1 MANDTVVQYILK
13 VDAKGAE
20 QGLEGVAKDADK
32 AAKELDQLSDSTK
45 KSNKGLDESDKSS
58 KKASKGLQGLKIAG
72 AAAAGA
78 LAGIGAVGAAT
89 IGTIGALANAYID
102 AQRAAFDFSR
112 EVVDSVNQLNDL
124 SAQSGLSSNSIQAV
138 ITAFEGSG
146 QSAQA
151 AEAFVGRFPRLFAD
165 LSAGAGRASEAAQ
178 KLGISLTD
186 ASGATKS
193 ADQILIDVTRG
204 LQAIEDPTERATQ
217 GFLLLGRSAGQF
229 LQAFGATSDF
239 ENFLELSNLF
249 GVKTGPEASA
259 AAARFQ
265 EQLAFVD
272 LAIKGLKQQFIDALG
287 GIDYFNDRLLDGIK
301 ILATLGDFIAENQG
315 LFSELGQ
322 SLKATGSGV
331 LQFLQGLIGPFASF
345 VNASFKIVNDQIITL
360 ARGLKDIGV
369 ISNETFYNFANAARS
384 AENAVSK
391 ATEIATRLGDV
402 DFGGSGV
409 GVGGRQSSQRAEE
422 LIGSI
427 LAGVSQSVKDSR
439 PQVDELSNS
448 VEALGNNSQDAS
460 NKIAEDANAAFR
472 NLIRIGQSFQDIDP
486 AVRAAQKV
494 VDEINDSITDLEIAG
509 RPTTVAN
516 KLLAEAEDR
525 LAQARIDAK
534 EKADRAAK
542 AERQAQIDSAVGIIT
557 DVASLNVST
566 IATLINPALGAA
578 VGALQALGE
587 KTPEELRAETLAQ
600 AQAIANG
607 LAILPELILSI
618 APQLAIALAEG
629 IIDGL
634 GRALINFVELLK
646 GAFRF
651 LGESRDVDPDGNRT
665 GRNRRR
671 QAISDFFNPNASASY
686 MSGGRFIPKAQG
698 GIRFTGAQDGLA
710 MLHRGEFVVPQS
722 GQRPQQVDRQ
732 MQGTGGGLTVN
743 INSAVVDRNAVDA
756 LVRQIEIRFNNQF
769 GTSSSNLFGGR

>member
-32 AAKELDQLSDSTK
+32 AAKELDGLTDSTK

-58 KKASKGLQGLKIAG
+58 KRASKGLQGLKIAG

-124 SAQSGLSSNSIQAV
+124 SAQSGLSANSIQAV

-204 LQAIEDPTERATQ
+204 LQSIEDPTERATQ

-272 LAIKGLKQQFIDALG
+272 LAIKGLKQQFVDALG

-360 ARGLKDIGV
+360 GRGLKDIGV

-384 AENAVSK
+384 AESAVST
-391 ATEIATRLGDV
+391 ATELATRLGDV

-509 RPTTVAN
+509 RPTTLAN

-534 EKADRAAK
+534 DKADRAAK
-542 AERQAQIDSAVGIIT
+542 AERQAQIDSAVGIIA

-607 LAILPELILSI
+607 LAVLPELILSI

-634 GRALINFVELLK
+634 GRVLINFVELLK

-671 QAISDFFNPNASASY
+671 QAIADFFNPNVSASY

-732 MQGTGGGLTVN
+732 MQNTGGGLTVN

>member
-45 KSNKGLDESDKSS
+45 KSNKGLDQSDKSS
-58 KKASKGLQGLKIAG
+58 KRASKGLQGLKIAG

-78 LAGIGAVGAAT
+78 LAGIGAVGVAT

-124 SAQSGLSSNSIQAV
+124 SAQSGLSANSIQAV

-272 LAIKGLKQQFIDALG
+272 LAIKGLRQQFVDALG
-287 GIDYFNDRLLDGIK
+287 GIDFFNDRLLDGIK
-301 ILATLGDFIAENQG
+301 ILATLGDFIAENEG
-315 LFSELGQ
+315 LFADLGQ

-345 VNASFKIVNDQIITL
+345 VNASFKIINDQIITL
-360 ARGLKDIGV
+360 GRGLKEIGV
-369 ISNETFYNFANAARS
+369 ISDETFYNFANAARS
-384 AENAVSK
+384 AEAAVST
-391 ATEIATRLGDV
+391 ATELATRLGDV

-409 GVGGRQSSQRAEE
+409 GVGGRQSSKRAEE
-422 LIGSI
+422 LIASI

-439 PQVDELSNS
+439 PQVDDLSQS
-448 VEALGNNSQDAS
+448 VENLGNKAKDAVS
-460 NKIAEDANAAFR
+460 EIDKDADAAFKSILNIAE
-472 NLIRIGQSFQDIDP
+472 SFEDIDP
-486 AVRAAQKV
+486 AVKRARDTVNNLKV
-494 VDEINDSITDLEIAG
+494 DIFALEIAE
-509 RPTTVAN
+509 RDTAFAN
-516 KLLAEAEDR
+516 QLLAEAEER
-525 LAQARIDAK
+525 LSQARIDSAK
-534 EKADRAAK
+534 KAEQAAK
-542 AERQAQIDSAVGIIT
+542 AERQAKIDAAAGIFES
-557 DVASLNVST
+557 VASLDASAIVSIFAPVAGQILGT
-566 IATLINPALGAA
+566 LEKIGSTTPEQKREQIAAQVEAIKLGIAQLPTLFIELIPLLAFGILEALTDGFQLLVINLIDIIKDRLKFLGSIRDSDPS
-578 VGALQALGE
+578 GNRRNEDFRNALQ
-587 KTPEELRAETLAQ
+587 
-600 AQAIANG
+600 
-607 LAILPELILSI
+607 
-618 APQLAIALAEG
+618 
-629 IIDGL
+629 
-634 GRALINFVELLK
+634 
-646 GAFRF
+646 RF
-651 LGESRDVDPDGNRT
+651 FDPNQSTFMG
-665 GRNRRR
+665 
-671 QAISDFFNPNASASY
+671 
-686 MSGGRFIPKAQG
+686 GGRFIPKAQG

>member
-32 AAKELDQLSDSTK
+32 AAKELDGLTDSTK

-58 KKASKGLQGLKIAG
+58 KRASKGLRGLKIAG

-78 LAGIGAVGAAT
+78 LAGIGAVGIAT
-89 IGTIGALANAYID
+89 IGTIGALATAYVD

-124 SAQSGLSSNSIQAV
+124 SAQSGLSANSIQAV

-259 AAARFQ
+259 SAARFQ

-272 LAIKGLKQQFIDALG
+272 LAVKGLRQQFVDALG

-322 SLKATGSGV
+322 SLKGTGLGV
-331 LQFLQGLIGPFASF
+331 LQFLQALIGPFASF
-345 VNASFKIVNDQIITL
+345 VNKSFQIVNDQIIRLT
-360 ARGLKDIGV
+360 RGLKMVGV
-369 ISNETFYNFANAARS
+369 ISDETFYNFANAARS
-384 AENAVSK
+384 AESAVST
-391 ATEIATRLGDV
+391 AAELATRLGNV
-402 DFGGSGV
+402 DFGGSGA
-409 GVGGRQSSQRAEE
+409 GVGGRQSSKRAEE

-509 RPTTVAN
+509 RPTTIAN
-516 KLLAEAEDR
+516 KLLAEAENR
-525 LAQARIDAK
+525 LAKARDEVAAK
-534 EKADRAAK
+534 TDRAAK
-542 AERQAQIDSAVGIIT
+542 AERQAQIDAAAGIFES
-557 DVASLNVST
+557 VASLDASAIVSIFAPVAGQILGT
-566 IATLINPALGAA
+566 LEKIGSTTPEQKREQIAAQVEAIKLGIAQLPTLFIELIPLLAFGILEALTDGFQLLVINLIDIIKDRLKFLGSIRDSDPS
-578 VGALQALGE
+578 GNRRNENFRNALQ
-587 KTPEELRAETLAQ
+587 
-600 AQAIANG
+600 
-607 LAILPELILSI
+607 
-618 APQLAIALAEG
+618 
-629 IIDGL
+629 
-634 GRALINFVELLK
+634 
-646 GAFRF
+646 RF
-651 LGESRDVDPDGNRT
+651 FDPNQSTFMG
-665 GRNRRR
+665 
-671 QAISDFFNPNASASY
+671 
-686 MSGGRFIPKAQG
+686 GGRFIPKAQG